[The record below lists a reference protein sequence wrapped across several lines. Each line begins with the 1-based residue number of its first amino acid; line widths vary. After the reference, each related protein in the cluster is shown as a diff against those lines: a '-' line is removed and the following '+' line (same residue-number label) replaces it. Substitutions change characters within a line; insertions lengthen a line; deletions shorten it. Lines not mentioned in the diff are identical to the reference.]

1 LKILI
6 VNPHL
11 HLYGGA
17 DLVIVKLANYLINQ
31 GIETSILTL
40 SISEKV
46 RNELKGVEIII
57 PGKQQGYKKSALSFI
72 KEGFILWNYIRKNGK
87 KYDVINIHN
96 FPAEFSAFLCK
107 KPTVWLCNE
116 PPGIWPEMQT
126 RKLSIFKKILY
137 RLALESE
144 KIIVKKYINKICVAD
159 EFNHVRLNRLYN
171 IKGFINNYGIDY
183 DFFSQGS
190 AKAAKEKFNLH
201 KNFII
206 LQVALVIPFKN
217 QLESIKTIEKLKDK
231 IPNIKLVL
239 AGGETKPDY
248 SKEIKKYIKEH
259 NLEKYI
265 LFTGNISREV
275 VRDLYKAADVS
286 LSPIKSQG
294 GWLAPFEAISAGLPI
309 IVSKNITCGNII
321 QREKIGTVTDN
332 YTDAVL
338 DVYKNPEKHKKI
350 TRAGQVFVKSTLTWD
365 NFSEKMLESFKSVQI
380 K

>member
-1 LKILI
+1 MKVLI

-17 DLVIVKLANYLINQ
+17 DVVVIELANYLVKQ
-31 GIETSILTL
+31 GIKTSILTL
-40 SISEKV
+40 SISDKV
-46 RNELKGVEIII
+46 RNEMPGVNIII
-57 PGKQQGYKKSALSFI
+57 PENRNYSKSESSFL
-72 KEGFILWNYIRKNGK
+72 KEFYIIWKYLRKHSK
-87 KYDVINIHN
+87 EYDVINAHC
-96 FPAEFSAFLCK
+96 FPAETACFLCK
-107 KPTVWLCNE
+107 TPIVWMCNE

-126 RKLSIFKKILY
+126 RKLSILKKLIY
-137 RLALESE
+137 TFAE
-144 KIIVKKYINKICVAD
+144 KTEKTIVKKYVNEVCVAD

-239 AGGETKPDY
+239 AGAETKPEY
-248 SKEIKKYIKEH
+248 SKLIKNYIKDH
-259 NLEKYI
+259 NLENYI
-265 LFTGNISREV
+265 LFTGNVSREV
-275 VRDLYKAADVS
+275 IRDLYKAADVS

-309 IVSKNITCGNII
+309 IVSKNITCRNII
-321 QREKIGTVTDN
+321 EREKIGTVTDN
-332 YTDAVL
+332 YVDAII
-338 DVYKNPEKHKKI
+338 DIYKNPEKHKKI
-350 TRAGQVFVKSTLTWD
+350 TSKGQEFVKSSLTWD
-365 NFSEKMLESFKSVQI
+365 NFSKTMLESFKRISRD
-380 K
+380 